1 MILFCIWQGNRWF
14 KYMQLRILI
23 LFTFFFLLRTSI
35 LGKVIINET
44 FNDKIHTVR
53 LFPSNNEVALPV
65 LNLNSNEQ
73 LNFLFD
79 ELVED
84 SKTYY
89 YTIVHCDQN
98 WEPSVQESNEY
109 IDGFSRATIDD
120 YNYSYNS
127 IYSYVNYQLKIPNL
141 DMNLT
146 QSGNYALVVYENDPQ
161 NPTITRRFMV
171 KENIVNIQKDVILP
185 KTKSN
190 YKDYQEIIFNV
201 INTSLTINNPFMEI
215 HASVLQNQRWDN
227 AFEGIIPRFVRNNQL
242 DFDYNGKVVFEAGNE
257 FRRFD
262 IRSLRFLGMGVRALQ
277 GDDVYLLLDPLKNT
291 EKYFIETDYNGQYY
305 IDVLEYR
312 NRNVEADYANVH
324 FNLPVRAPFTD
335 GKLYVG
341 GIFNNYDATPEN
353 QMKWNPSTSM
363 YENSLFLKQGFYD
376 YQYYFINNNN
386 PQKTVLLTEGSNYD
400 AENQYDIFIYYRA
413 FGERYDRIIGHLS
426 FNSREN

>member
-1 MILFCIWQGNRWF
+1 MHF
-14 KYMQLRILI
+14 RILI
-23 LFTFFFLLRTSI
+23 FLISIFFIKISAFGQKIT
-35 LGKVIINET
+35 NQT
-44 FNDKIHTVR
+44 FNDQIKTVR

-65 LNLNSNEQ
+65 LNLNSEDQ
-73 LNFLFD
+73 LVFRFD
-79 ELVED
+79 ELGED

-89 YTIVHCDQN
+89 YTLVHCDEN
-98 WEPSVQESNEY
+98 WMPSSQETNEY

-120 YNYSYNS
+120 YNYSYNTTHP
-127 IYSYVNYQLKIPNL
+127 YVNYHLKIPNL
-141 DMNLT
+141 DMKII
-146 QSGNYALVVYENDPQ
+146 QSGNYAIVVYEDDPK

-190 YKDYQEIIFNV
+190 YQQYQEITFNV
-201 INTSLTINNPFMEI
+201 QNTSFNINNPMMEI

-227 AFEGIIPRFVRNNQL
+227 AFESIIPRFVRNNQL
-242 DFDYNGKVVFEAGNE
+242 DFDYNGKLVFEAGNE

-262 IRSLRFLGMGVRALQ
+262 IRSLRFLGMGVRSIQ
-277 GDDVYLLLDPLKNT
+277 GDNTYLLLDPLKSK

-312 NRNVEADYANVH
+312 NRNVEADYTNVH
-324 FNLPVRAPFTD
+324 FNLPLSAPFTD

-353 QMKWNPSTSM
+353 QMKWNPVTSM
-363 YENSLFLKQGFYD
+363 YENSIFMKQGFYD
-376 YQYYFINNNN
+376 YQYYFVSDKN

-426 FNSREN
+426 FNSRGN